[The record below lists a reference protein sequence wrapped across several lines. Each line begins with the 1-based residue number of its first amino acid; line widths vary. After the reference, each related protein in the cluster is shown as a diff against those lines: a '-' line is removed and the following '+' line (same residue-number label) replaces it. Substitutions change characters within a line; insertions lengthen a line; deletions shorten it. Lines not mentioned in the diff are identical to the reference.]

1 MAKTSKKKKG
11 TAKKKRKRK
20 AKTVTVKKTKKTTR
34 KKRGSTKIKYES
46 VKEIRLDRVLTDN
59 FVALQKVMVN
69 LSKKF
74 DDLSGEISKLLNL
87 FEISAQT
94 LAKKDLESGG
104 DSKDTK
110 KILEKLDTISKH
122 AGLIGKGLAL
132 IHEQGKEGREE
143 YEESFPEMQR
153 YSPPQVQRPM
163 MLPPQRPMKRLPPR
177 QGFSEQEDHMHIES
191 NEEKTNE
198 RKNSF

>member
-110 KILEKLDTISKH
+110 KILKNWIL
-122 AGLIGKGLAL
+122 
-132 IHEQGKEGREE
+132 
-143 YEESFPEMQR
+143 FPSMQ
-153 YSPPQVQRPM
+153 V
-163 MLPPQRPMKRLPPR
+163 
-177 QGFSEQEDHMHIES
+177 
-191 NEEKTNE
+191 
-198 RKNSF
+198 